1 MIISNQ
7 KSKGGINLKKHRLI
21 YTILLLFIVIT
32 LSGCID
38 AKFHLTVNKDGSGD
52 FSYQMLMDPTL
63 LAFTA
68 DYNNGTDDDAL
79 TEMINDA
86 KESGFTITNLN
97 ENGKVGFKADKH
109 INNLQ
114 EELKGGELFG
124 QENMDSSIKPGEGLI
139 VDEGFFKTRYKFKM
153 DFDMSDMLNNDL
165 GEFDEIDNIAQSMI
179 KSMNFSFALTLPVSA
194 LTHNAG
200 KTEDDGKTLVWTLL
214 PGQKNEIEMTA
225 EVWNVKNIALLIA
238 LIILF
243 AILAIMVAKRKKS
256 NNQYIDP
263 PDILTNPPASDLP
276 ED

>member
-1 MIISNQ
+1 M
-7 KSKGGINLKKHRLI
+7 KKHGLI
-21 YTILLLFIVIT
+21 YMILLLFITIT

-38 AKFHLTVNKDGSGD
+38 AKFHLTINKDGSGD

-68 DYNNGTDDDAL
+68 DYNDGTNEDPLA
-79 TEMINDA
+79 EMVNDA

-114 EELKGGELFG
+114 EELKNGELFG
-124 QENMDSSIKPGEGLI
+124 QQNMDSNIKPGEGLI

-153 DFDMSDMLNNDL
+153 DFDMSDMANNDS
-165 GEFDEIDNIAQSMI
+165 GEFDEIDNIAQGMI
-179 KSMNFSFALTLPVSA
+179 NSMNFSFALTMPISA

-200 KTEDDGKTLVWTLL
+200 KIEDDGKTLVWSLI
-214 PGQKNEIEMTA
+214 PGQRNEIEMTA
-225 EVWNVKNIALLIA
+225 EVWNVKDIAMLMA
-238 LIILF
+238 LIILA
-243 AILAIMVAKRKKS
+243 AIIAIIMVKRKKR
-256 NNQYIDP
+256 NNQNIDP
-263 PDILTNPPASDLP
+263 QDMLTNPPASDLP